1 MKLYPIALCLL
12 LPFLAG
18 AQTIP
23 YQAEFLDVN
32 PDTEGRKILELAA
45 IGNRIYWGTDD
56 DINYL
61 SNGSVETTFSFQGG
75 LGLRDGIE
83 PLGNVGDLYYFH
95 YNSGDKRYNFVI
107 NALVPV
113 PEILE
118 LPLLEAEKW
127 SHTEPVMA
135 GDKLYAVREF
145 TGADNQRIVQLI
157 ETDPVTEE
165 STIVVTDTVT
175 LADYPATQSMASDGG
190 DLVYFTRPQDGGVGP
205 AVYHADNGTL
215 TNLGTL
221 SAPDFVTYER
231 VEERTL
237 LRYRNR
243 ASQHPNTYFLT
254 TAGLGPVVN
263 GDVVPDQSIALSG
276 ALISIDTTG
285 TLYATDYTSGSQ
297 VLLAEIGTAEHPHDR
312 LFKLAD
318 DSFLFYRT
326 ASGGEWTVG
335 LSNGTAA
342 GTRDAVTVPFVDTDG
357 PDQTVRLGSY
367 VALISS
373 QHPLYLFDPRNDDLQ
388 EVAGNFDLVGPNP
401 PLASLGDRLYYAARV
416 DSRGEQLHYL
426 TIDDQRTLR
435 GTAFDDDNGNGV
447 QDTDERGIAH
457 LLVTVAGS
465 DGTEYLYTDE
475 NGDYALAV
483 LDGETYTVTAHK
495 PDCYQRTSSNDSYTV
510 SVPADDYENLNFGY
524 ELQDGAADLTLYFS
538 AGRVRCNT
546 EAPFWITVRNDGC
559 LPLAGTATVEFQ
571 DSVSF
576 VSVSR
581 DSVTETKNTITFTF
595 DTLQP
600 GELYHNAMKLQMPS
614 EDLAGDTIV
623 LTGSTAASYKNG
635 QSLTDTV
642 TFETELRC
650 AVDPNDKQ
658 VFPYRADSTHS
669 NYTEAGE
676 TLRYTIRF
684 ENMGNDTAFAVR
696 VEDQLSEHL
705 DHTTLLP
712 LEASHPYEVT
722 LSDAG
727 LLTVNF
733 PGIELVD
740 SSVDAVAS
748 QGFVIFEIAPK
759 EGLPE
764 FTRIENKAGIYFDFN
779 RPVIT
784 NTVVSTIVNDLDK
797 DDDGVYFW
805 EDCDDNDPSIS
816 PLAKEIP
823 DNDIDENCD
832 GVIEK
837 VSATRNPLAGELAV
851 FPNPTS
857 QYLQLRY
864 SGAVTLR
871 ARLLDVTGR
880 QLQQRAFRQRV
891 QLDLSAYPAGVY
903 LLRVEDT
910 TTGGT
915 AQHRIVVGGR

>member
-1 MKLYPIALCLL
+1 MKFYPFSLCLL
-12 LPFLAG
+12 LPLLAG

-23 YQAEFLDVN
+23 YQTAFLDVN

-56 DINYL
+56 DVNYL
-61 SNGSVETTFSFQGG
+61 SNGSVEATFSFQGG

-95 YNSGDKRYNFVI
+95 YNSGRKRYNFVI

-127 SHTEPVMA
+127 SHTAPVMA

-145 TGADNQRIVQLI
+145 AGADDQRIVQLI
-157 ETDPVTEE
+157 EVDPVTRE
-165 STIVVTDTVT
+165 STIVVADTVT
-175 LADYPATQSMASDGG
+175 HNNYPTTQSMASDG

-205 AVYHADNGTL
+205 ATYHAGTATL
-215 TNLGTL
+215 TNLGSL
-221 SAPDFVTYER
+221 VSPDLITYEQ
-231 VEERTL
+231 VGDHTI
-237 LRYRNR
+237 LRYREDYLHQDVK
-243 ASQHPNTYFLT
+243 AYFLT
-254 TAGLGPVVN
+254 PDGIGADIPGGILR
-263 GDVVPDQSIALSG
+263 DQSVALTEALLAIDTNGMLTATRYTDGRQEQLADLGTRQHEEDRLFRLSDG
-276 ALISIDTTG
+276 DAIFYALGTDGQWRLGRTDGTTGGTREVTALAKVATRGPAQTVQLGHYLALISD
-285 TLYATDYTSGSQ
+285 
-297 VLLAEIGTAEHPHDR
+297 H
-312 LFKLAD
+312 
-318 DSFLFYRT
+318 
-326 ASGGEWTVG
+326 
-335 LSNGTAA
+335 N
-342 GTRDAVTVPFVDTDG
+342 
-357 PDQTVRLGSY
+357 
-367 VALISS
+367 
-373 QHPLYLFDPRNDDLQ
+373 PLYLFDPRNDDLQ
-388 EVAGNFDLVGPNP
+388 EVAGNFDLSSPNP
-401 PLASLGDRLYYAARV
+401 PLASLGNRLYYAARV
-416 DSRGEQLHYL
+416 DRRGDQLHYL

-465 DGTEYLYTDE
+465 NGTEYLYTDD

-495 PDCYQRTSSNDSYTV
+495 PDCYQRTSSNDSYPV
-510 SVPADDYENLNFGY
+510 SVPADDYENLDFGY
-524 ELQDGAADLTLYFS
+524 VLQDGAADLTLYFS

-559 LPLAGTATVEFQ
+559 LPLAGTATVAFQ
-571 DSVSF
+571 DSVRF

-581 DSVTETKNTITFTF
+581 GAVAETKNTITFTF

-600 GELYHNAMKLQMPS
+600 GEFYHNAMKLRMPS

-623 LTGSTAASYKNG
+623 LTGTTAASYQG
-635 QSLTDTV
+635 GPPLTDTV

-658 VFPYRADSTHS
+658 VFPYRADASHS
-669 NYTEAGE
+669 NYTELGE

-712 LEASHPYEVT
+712 LEASHPYEFI

-748 QGFVIFEIAPK
+748 QGFVVFEIAPK
-759 EGLPE
+759 RGLPE
-764 FTRIENKAGIYFDFN
+764 FTRIENKAGIFFDFN

-784 NTVVSTIVNDLDK
+784 NTVVSTIVDDLDK

-816 PLAKEIP
+816 PLVKEIP

-864 SGAVTLR
+864 SGATPLR
-871 ARLLDVTGR
+871 ARLLDLTGR
-880 QLQQRAFRQRV
+880 QLQQTAFREQAR
-891 QLDLSAYPAGVY
+891 LDLTTYPAGVY